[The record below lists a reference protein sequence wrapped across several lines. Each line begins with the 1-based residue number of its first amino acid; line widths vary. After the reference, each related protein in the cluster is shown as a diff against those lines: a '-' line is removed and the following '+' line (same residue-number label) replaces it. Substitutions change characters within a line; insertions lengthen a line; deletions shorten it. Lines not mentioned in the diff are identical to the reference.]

1 MAYVVAN
8 RCYGG
13 FGLSIKGL
21 ITYCEKKYGQA
32 FLYKEEDEDNS
43 VFGKY
48 QKISYSETCD
58 KNQSIRY
65 WVIPEDKGDVVEW
78 DDINNCI
85 LDNYDIKRDDPAL
98 IATIRELGEEANG
111 RYANLEVVEI
121 PDDVQ
126 WVIREY
132 DGWETIEEKHRSW

>member
-13 FGLSIKGL
+13 FNLSVKGL
-21 ITYCEKKYGQA
+21 MTYCEKKYGQA
-32 FLYKEEDEDNS
+32 FLYKEKDDYEE
-43 VFGKY
+43 Y
-48 QKISYSETCD
+48 QKIPYSENCD
-58 KNQSIRY
+58 KDQRLRC
-65 WVIPEDKGDVVEW
+65 WVASEDKGDVVKW
-78 DDINNCI
+78 DDISNCI

-111 RYANLEVVEI
+111 RYAKLDIVEI
-121 PDDVQ
+121 PDDVK

-132 DGWETIEEKHRSW
+132 DGWETVEEEHRSW

>member
-78 DDINNCI
+78 DDINNLI
-85 LDNYDIKRDDPAL
+85 VDNYDIKRDDPAL

-111 RYANLEVVEI
+111 RYANLEVVTI

-132 DGWETIEEKHRSW
+132 DGWETVEEKHRSW

>member
-13 FGLSIKGL
+13 FNLSVKGL
-21 ITYCEKKYGQA
+21 MTYCEKKFGQA
-32 FLYKEEDEDNS
+32 FLYKEKDDFEE
-43 VFGKY
+43 Y
-48 QKISYSETCD
+48 QKIPYSENCD
-58 KNQSIRY
+58 KDQRLRC
-65 WVIPEDKGDVVEW
+65 WVASEDKGDVVKW

-85 LDNYDIKRDDPAL
+85 LDNCDIKRDDPAL

-111 RYANLEVVEI
+111 RYAKLDIVEI
-121 PDDVQ
+121 PDDVK

-132 DGWETIEEKHRSW
+132 DGWETVEEKHRSW